1 MKLAETPL
9 FDSSE
14 IEQFMAAVKRELKK
28 KHPVIIKGFHTF

>member
-9 FDSSE
+9 FDTSE
-14 IEQFMAAVKRELKK
+14 IEQFMAAVRELK